1 MQCSLVDCYKC
12 ELPSSHS
19 VPEGGVPSEQQRVHP
34 SVAARLRA
42 TARGLPGRR
51 RVRGQL
57 RTDDPRAEATLL
69 PQLAEGHSGDDQ
81 KALTTRIGDK

>member
-1 MQCSLVDCYKC
+1 MR
-12 ELPSSHS
+12 LPPLYS

-42 TARGLPGRR
+42 AARGVPGRR

-57 RTDDPRAEATLL
+57 RADDPRAEATLL
-69 PQLAEGHSGDDQ
+69 TQLAEGHSGDDQ
-81 KALTTRIGDK
+81 KASNTQTENYD